1 MGLSLAAS
9 SPGKGLRRA
18 ALGALAA
25 VAWLAVSL
33 LPATAGTEIAILYLE
48 RQSPP
53 TATLSNID
61 APPRDDGLQGAR
73 LGIEDNNTTGRFLE
87 QSFKLTEAIVPP
99 DGDFLGQARQAL
111 AGKDATFVVVNAP
124 AEDLLALAG
133 LPEARHVMIFNAGAP
148 DTRLRDADCRA
159 NVLHT
164 LPSRAMLADALL
176 QFLTKKRWTK
186 IMLIEGQR
194 KQDKLYAAAIRKA
207 VKKFRA
213 RLTADKA
220 WSFDA
225 DMRRNAA
232 AEVPGFTQD
241 ADYDVVVVADEA
253 NDFGQYILYNTWLPR
268 PVAGTQGLMP
278 VGWHRVVEQWGAA
291 QLQGRFHELAKRDM
305 RSRDYA
311 AWAAVRAVGEAA
323 SRLNTGEPEKLMA
336 YIRGP
341 ELKLALFKGRALDF
355 RPWDGQLRQP
365 IPLVHAGAL
374 VALAPLEGFLHQTSD
389 LDTLGIDRPE
399 SQCKLR

>member
-9 SPGKGLRRA
+9 SPGRGLRSA
-18 ALGALAA
+18 VVGVLAA
-25 VAWLAVSL
+25 VAWLAVFVPL
-33 LPATAGTEIAILYLE
+33 AAAGTEIPILYLE
-48 RQSPP
+48 RQTPP
-53 TATLSNID
+53 PVTLSNID

-87 QSFKLTEAIVPP
+87 QSFTLTEMIVPP

-111 AGKDATFVVVNAP
+111 AGKTAPFVVVNAP
-124 AEDLLALAG
+124 AADLLALAS
-133 LPEARHVMIFNAGAP
+133 LPEAANAMIFNAGAP
-148 DTRLRDADCRA
+148 DTRLREADCRA

-186 IMLIEGQR
+186 VMLIEGPR
-194 KQDKLYAAAIRKA
+194 PADKLYAAAIRNA
-207 VKKFRA
+207 VKKFHA
-213 RLTADKA
+213 RLAADKA
-220 WSFDA
+220 WAFDA
-225 DMRRNAA
+225 DMRRSAA

-291 QLQGRFHELAKRDM
+291 QLQGRFHKLAKRDM
-305 RSRDYA
+305 RARDYA

-323 SRLNTGEPEKLMA
+323 SRLETGEPEKLMA

-341 ELKLALFKGRALDF
+341 DLKLALFKGRALDF
-355 RPWDGQLRQP
+355 RPWNGQLRQP

-374 VALAPLEGFLHQTSD
+374 VTLAPLEGFLHQTTD
-389 LDTLGIDRPE
+389 LDTLGIDQPE
-399 SQCKLR
+399 SKCKLR